1 MCIYKEPVEL
11 LRLRLQVKSFSVRK
25 VMRIKKRDS
34 RDFLILVKN
43 SILFNV
49 GYSYQVY
56 KKF

>member
-34 RDFLILVKN
+34 RDFSILVDH